1 MFTETR
7 HCPEVAAF
15 MPELTAEILDAA
27 ALFAAVL
34 CWGAALSPPARFL
47 GFYTQRPPGV

>member
-1 MFTETR
+1 MI
-7 HCPEVAAF
+7 
-15 MPELTAEILDAA
+15 ELVPALTGALDAA

-47 GFYTQRPPGV
+47 GFYTQRAPS